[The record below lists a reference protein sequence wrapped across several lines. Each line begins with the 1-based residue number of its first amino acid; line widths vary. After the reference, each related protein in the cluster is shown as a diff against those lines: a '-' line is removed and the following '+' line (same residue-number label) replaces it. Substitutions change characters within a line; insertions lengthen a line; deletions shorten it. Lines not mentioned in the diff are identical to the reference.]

1 MSDGEMTITSDTLFS
16 ALCIETLQLGKETG
30 WLLNDLIISDTFPYE
45 NELYYLPKPL
55 IKIESK
61 EEGNHKAFKK
71 LKYVPVHHYNQ
82 YLNGELSAEDATD
95 LNEIFN
101 IGHFSTNKGF
111 IISTRN

>member
-1 MSDGEMTITSDTLFS
+1 M
-16 ALCIETLQLGKETG
+16 
-30 WLLNDLIISDTFPYE
+30 
-45 NELYYLPKPL
+45 

-95 LNEIFN
+95 LNDILVLGIFLQTRFHYQHKKLIQVLTVN
-101 IGHFSTNKGF
+101 LIQWEHLLLNLKLVYILLQKDQKKPLTN
-111 IISTRN
+111 